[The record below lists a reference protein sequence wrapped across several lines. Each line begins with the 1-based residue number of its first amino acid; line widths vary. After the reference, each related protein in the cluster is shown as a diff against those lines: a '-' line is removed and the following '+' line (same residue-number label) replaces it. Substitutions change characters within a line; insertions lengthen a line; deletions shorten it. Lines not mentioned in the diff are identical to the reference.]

1 VLYINATWKAV
12 LVIALNP
19 NHQRPLDA
27 VPLIDPNIGV
37 YPLLFVVMVF
47 GNIKLSIVNLLP
59 ANPDVPIAVTSPAG
73 KVRPAELY
81 M

>member
-1 VLYINATWKAV
+1 
-12 LVIALNP
+12 
-19 NHQRPLDA
+19 